1 MLRRITVL
9 GAFAIVFTLF
19 AQSASADPL
28 KAKNSSVF
36 TANCG
41 ATQLMVSVNG
51 NGEFT
56 PAHVIGS
63 TAVFIPTAFNL
74 TFSFTPTGG
83 TTQSETD
90 TSAKAHQPKNAVTC
104 ELPAALNTFTTP
116 LTNGHLKLNYLL
128 PLLPDAVVKGLERG
142 TSRLPLAFKPLV
154 LDGEPV
160 VCAERTDGLRCGNR
174 PA

>member
-1 MLRRITVL
+1 MLRRVTLIAL
-9 GAFAIVFTLF
+9 FAIVLAVF
-19 AQSASADPL
+19 AQAASADPL
-28 KAKNSSVF
+28 NAKNSSVF

-41 ATQLMVSVNG
+41 ATQLRVVVNG

-90 TSAKAHQPKNAVTC
+90 TSAKNGPIQNTVTC
-104 ELPAALNTFTTP
+104 SIPLQTLFSGPQGTGTIQGSVTGFFTP
-116 LTNGHLKLNYLL
+116 
-128 PLLPDAVVKGLERG
+128 R
-142 TSRLPLAFKPLV
+142 
-154 LDGEPV
+154 
-160 VCAERTDGLRCGNR
+160 
-174 PA
+174 

>member
-1 MLRRITVL
+1 MLRRVTLI
-9 GAFAIVFTLF
+9 AFFAIVLAVF

-28 KAKNSSVF
+28 NAKNSAVF

-41 ATQLMVSVNG
+41 ATQLRVVVNG

-83 TTQSETD
+83 ATQSETD
-90 TSAKAHQPKNAVTC
+90 TSAKAHQPSNAVTC
-104 ELPAALNTFTTP
+104 ELPAALNTFTSPEGTFTLSGTVTGFFTP
-116 LTNGHLKLNYLL
+116 AH
-128 PLLPDAVVKGLERG
+128 
-142 TSRLPLAFKPLV
+142 
-154 LDGEPV
+154 
-160 VCAERTDGLRCGNR
+160 
-174 PA
+174 